1 MAKIRRFFCALAALA
16 VLAAGAFAQSA
27 PASPPA
33 LTREDL
39 EAWLDAFVPRALQQ
53 GDIAGLAV
61 AVVKDGQVLLEKG
74 YGLADVRGK
83 VPVNAGTV
91 MRVAS
96 LSKAFTATA
105 VMELVEQGKISLDQD
120 INEYLDADRT
130 RRSSDNAQRLTVV
143 SACGM
148 VGMVATGFL
157 GMNIFEHHNLE
168 TWQKFAVFFAVF
180 IPAIALTAWTV
191 WISRRLATFMEAL
204 ASERMTWSEK
214 KEAFRQIWFSAKS
227 AKGKRIAPGEVP
239 AQPRPPAG
247 EPAHSAD

>member
-1 MAKIRRFFCALAALA
+1 MARIRRFFCALAALA
-16 VLAAGAFAQSA
+16 LLAAGAFAQSA

-61 AVVKDGQVLLEKG
+61 AVVKEGQVLLEKG

-105 VMELVEQGKISLDQD
+105 VMQLVEQGKIGLDQD
-120 INEYLDADRT
+120 INEYLDFR
-130 RRSSDNAQRLTVV
+130 V
-143 SACGM
+143 
-148 VGMVATGFL
+148 
-157 GMNIFEHHNLE
+157 
-168 TWQKFAVFFAVF
+168 
-180 IPAIALTAWTV
+180 PAAFGK
-191 WISRRLATFMEAL
+191 LAF
-204 ASERMTWSEK
+204 
-214 KEAFRQIWFSAKS
+214 
-227 AKGKRIAPGEVP
+227 GEVLQ
-239 AQPRPPAG
+239 AAEVNAIDFVGIYAAGILEKLLRGGGCNDKRQAGKDIESGTHLLLRPFYYFDGDCSRAL
-247 EPAHSAD
+247 